1 MLDQLVL
8 FFTAMGSLGQGLP
21 MLFQQEVMLEMLE
34 EKEKKALS
42 NSGFARWCLMG
53 HQGCLHV
60 VLATFCVMSALFYE
74 VRERF
79 FVHVIIF
86 IYNFSA
92 IFYHRRMWNVAG
104 QAPLWFAKE
113 QTFWF
118 NIYALIASS
127 VANAGGVVASYWQMT
142 QREG

>member
-79 FVHVIIF
+79 FVHVILF

-92 IFYHRRMWNVAG
+92 IFYHRRMWNVAQ
-104 QAPLWFAKE
+104 QAPMWFAKE

-118 NIYALIASS
+118 NVYALIASS
-127 VANAGGVVASYWQMT
+127 VANAVGVVASWQP
-142 QREG
+142 